1 MVQDRVDFLELL
13 RSGCQETFGAL
24 TFLRLSS
31 LEVLTF
37 DSLVAHRWR
46 DERCAQPIA
55 HCKSD
60 TPHCL
65 GLACGANLAGL
76 L

>member
-1 MVQDRVDFLELL
+1 MQGQVDFLELL
-13 RSGCQETFGAL
+13 RPGYQETFSAL
-24 TFLRLSS
+24 TFLRLSG

-46 DERCAQPIA
+46 DERCAQLVA
-55 HCKSD
+55 HCRSD
-60 TPHCL
+60 RLHYP
-65 GLACGANLAGL
+65 GEACEASLAGL